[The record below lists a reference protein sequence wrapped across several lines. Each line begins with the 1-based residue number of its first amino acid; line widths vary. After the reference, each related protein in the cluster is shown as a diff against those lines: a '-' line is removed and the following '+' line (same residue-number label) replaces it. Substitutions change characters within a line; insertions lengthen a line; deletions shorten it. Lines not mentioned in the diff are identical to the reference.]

1 MRLVIQAQ
9 LVSIEGKFSE
19 HAKISKVMEKLSD
32 AMYNNIG
39 LVDDS
44 DEDDNLT
51 DISFTYD
58 QDEFTIGQVKKL
70 YNEIKR
76 G

>member
-1 MRLVIQAQ
+1 MRLVIQAGM
-9 LVSIEGKFSE
+9 VSIEGKYSE
-19 HAKISKVMEKLSD
+19 HGKISKVMEKLSD
-32 AMYNNIG
+32 KMYNEIG
-39 LVDDS
+39 LVDNS
-44 DEDDNLT
+44 DEDENLS

-58 QDEFTIGQVKKL
+58 QDEFTIEQVKKL

>member
-1 MRLVIQAQ
+1 MRLVIQARM
-9 LVSIEGKFSE
+9 VSVEGKFSE
-19 HAKISKVMEKLSD
+19 HGKISKVMGKLSD
-32 AMYNNIG
+32 VMYNDLG
-39 LVDDS
+39 LVDNS

-58 QDEFTIGQVKKL
+58 QDEFTIEQVKKL
-70 YNEIKR
+70 YSQVKR